1 MVYLVYIFCK
11 FQTTAKKKNLHFLCK
26 TFYFTDL
33 LRQFGTETF
42 VKGPLMTLEVSICL
56 MRGLSSVFYEKG
68 QRNSYCQ
75 ATGNEKGEEGLDTVL
90 ASTTTASVVSSSSP
104 VLRHVLVLD
113 LRGLALAQVLDTGV
127 IRLLTQLA
135 SLHEAHYPETL
146 GEAVLI
152 SSRQTAYITRMAL
165 SLVKPFLAERTRAK
179 IKLVSDG
186 PDLQQQLATGTLRIR
201 NRIFTWIENVSIR
214 YGRLLTV

>member
-1 MVYLVYIFCK
+1 
-11 FQTTAKKKNLHFLCK
+11 
-26 TFYFTDL
+26 
-33 LRQFGTETF
+33 
-42 VKGPLMTLEVSICL
+42 MTLEVSISL

-186 PDLQQQLATGTLRIR
+186 PDLQQQLATGKLRIR
-201 NRIFTWIENVSIR
+201 NRIFTWIANVSIR
-214 YGRLLTV
+214 YGSLLTV

>member
-1 MVYLVYIFCK
+1 
-11 FQTTAKKKNLHFLCK
+11 
-26 TFYFTDL
+26 
-33 LRQFGTETF
+33 
-42 VKGPLMTLEVSICL
+42 MTLEASISL

-68 QRNSYCQ
+68 VRNYYCQ
-75 ATGNEKGEEGLDTVL
+75 GYEKGEGLGL
-90 ASTTTASVVSSSSP
+90 ASTASVVSASSLP

-186 PDLQQQLATGTLRIR
+186 PDLQQQLATGD
-201 NRIFTWIENVSIR
+201 S
-214 YGRLLTV
+214 YADSGSGYLLHV

>member
-1 MVYLVYIFCK
+1 MVPIYLCK
-11 FQTTAKKKNLHFLCK
+11 FL
-26 TFYFTDL
+26 TFFFENYFTDL
-33 LRQFGTETF
+33 LRQFGTEVF
-42 VKGPLMTLEVSICL
+42 IKGPLMTLEASISL

-68 QRNSYCQ
+68 VRNSYCQ
-75 ATGNEKGEEGLDTVL
+75 GYEKGEGLGL
-90 ASTTTASVVSSSSP
+90 ASTASVVSASSLP

-186 PDLQQQLATGTLRIR
+186 PDLQQQLATGD
-201 NRIFTWIENVSIR
+201 S
-214 YGRLLTV
+214 YADSGSGYLLHV

>member
-1 MVYLVYIFCK
+1 
-11 FQTTAKKKNLHFLCK
+11 
-26 TFYFTDL
+26 
-33 LRQFGTETF
+33 
-42 VKGPLMTLEVSICL
+42 MTLEASISL

-68 QRNSYCQ
+68 QRNKS
-75 ATGNEKGEEGLDTVL
+75 NEAEKKAAAA
-90 ASTTTASVVSSSSP
+90 ASAAASEVAMAEP

-165 SLVKPFLAERTRAK
+165 SLVKPFLAERTRSK

-186 PDLQQQLATGTLRIR
+186 PDLQQQLATGD
-201 NRIFTWIENVSIR
+201 FF
-214 YGRLLTV
+214 